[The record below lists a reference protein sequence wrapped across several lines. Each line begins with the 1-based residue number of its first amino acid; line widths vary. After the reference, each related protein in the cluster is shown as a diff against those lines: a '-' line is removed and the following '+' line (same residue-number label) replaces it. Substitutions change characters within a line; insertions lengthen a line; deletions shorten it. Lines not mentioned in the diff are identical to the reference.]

1 MWGSPTR
8 TMEGAVYMPT
18 HLYDQPIET
27 TQSQPSQEP
36 TFAAGPLTGPGIQ
49 QELEQKRQDYF
60 DALARAQEIGAA
72 AAQEPRGSPTSEQ
85 LQGHLLQAGA
95 SSPIQGSG
103 TVARQP
109 VQATPRFG
117 VQQPVQTPAAAPGSV
132 TPAGAS
138 RVQSPR
144 QAGSLRQ
151 ASPSMAPAGSLSP
164 QKAGTLGLAS
174 PSVGAAGSLQ
184 AASPGGAPQQV
195 RQPAVDVFDEG
206 ETLVL
211 EFELPGVDA
220 SEIELM
226 CEDNA
231 ISLRASAAPS
241 RDTETLIQSE
251 RGQVDFQRQIP
262 LSLGIDPDSTTASF
276 EDGILTVEA
285 KKKDPSAGPKTIDIS
300 E

>member
-1 MWGSPTR
+1 
-8 TMEGAVYMPT
+8 MPS

-36 TFAAGPLTGPGIQ
+36 TFSAGLLTGPGIQ

-72 AAQEPRGSPTSEQ
+72 AAQEPRGSPSGEQ
-85 LQGHLLQAGA
+85 VQGHLLQASA
-95 SSPIQGSG
+95 SSPFQGSPAL
-103 TVARQP
+103 TR
-109 VQATPRFG
+109 
-117 VQQPVQTPAAAPGSV
+117 QTPVHAGLQFGAQPPAQVRGSLQESMA
-132 TPAGAS
+132 PAGAAQI
-138 RVQSPR
+138 QSPQ
-144 QAGSLRQ
+144 QAGTVGRS
-151 ASPSMAPAGSLSP
+151 SPRVAPAGSLSP
-164 QKAGTLGLAS
+164 QQAGTLGLVS
-174 PSVGAAGSLQ
+174 PSVGPAGSLQ
-184 AASPGGAPQQV
+184 AASPPGAGPKQV

-226 CEDNA
+226 CEDNVV
-231 ISLRASAAPS
+231 SLRASAAPS
-241 RDTETLIQSE
+241 RDTETLVQSE
-251 RGQVDFQRQIP
+251 RGQVEFQRQIP

-276 EDGILTVEA
+276 EDGILTIEA
-285 KKKDPSAGPKTIDIS
+285 KKKDPSAGPKRIDIS